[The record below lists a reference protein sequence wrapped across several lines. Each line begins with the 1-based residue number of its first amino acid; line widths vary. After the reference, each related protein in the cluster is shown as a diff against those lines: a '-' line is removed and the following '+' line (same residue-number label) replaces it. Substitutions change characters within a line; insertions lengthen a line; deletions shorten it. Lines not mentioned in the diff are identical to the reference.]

1 MGKQAVRQVLKE
13 TIIPMLVKQVKDKT
27 GLAIASV
34 FTGTVID
41 GTIDNIFDPGAWIA
55 MRIDKIDLIPNNDW
69 IELW

>member
-13 TIIPMLVKQVKDKT
+13 TIIPMLVKQVKDQI
-27 GLAIASV
+27 GLASAGV
-34 FTGTVID
+34 FTSTVID
-41 GTIDNIFDPGAWIA
+41 GTIDSIFDPGAWIA